1 MKRAAALCAALALTA
16 CAETQEAADAVA
28 RKSAKAAVEETLVR
42 RAPQIPAEK
51 VTPFSDCIIDNAAA
65 GEILALARDSVA
77 GADEGTAELVLEIA
91 TRPDT
96 LKCLAGIGLP
106 ALLL

>member
-1 MKRAAALCAALALTA
+1 MTLSTALVLTA

-28 RKSAKAAVEETLVR
+28 RRSAKAAVEEMLVR
-42 RAPQIPAEK
+42 QAPEVPAEK
-51 VTPFSDCIIDNAAA
+51 VTPFSDCIIDNASSS
-65 GEILALARDSVA
+65 EILSLASDAV
-77 GADEGTAELVLEIA
+77 GGVDQGTADLVLEIA

-96 LKCLAGIGLP
+96 LKCLTGIGLP